1 MPNVAIIEAIMK
13 LVSRD
18 TRLESKLTPQVL
30 DILADLALY
39 SSLVKN
45 NVAQSKFIVT
55 LQKYLTNNRPL
66 LLVPS
71 TAINKTSA
79 LRLILSFALSK
90 QGDDEFWS

>member
-45 NVAQSKFIVT
+45 NVAQSKFIAT
-55 LQKYLTNNRPL
+55 LQKYLTNNRPM

>member
-39 SSLVKN
+39 SSLVKDH
-45 NVAQSKFIVT
+45 VAQSKFIAT
-55 LQKYLTNNRPL
+55 LQKYLTNNRPM